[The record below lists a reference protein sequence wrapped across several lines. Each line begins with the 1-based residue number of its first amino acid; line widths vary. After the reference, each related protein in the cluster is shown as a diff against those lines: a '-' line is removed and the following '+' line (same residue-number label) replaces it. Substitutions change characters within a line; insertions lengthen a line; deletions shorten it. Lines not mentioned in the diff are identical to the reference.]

1 MAAARGETP
10 ARIRGEAGTA
20 FCAKALK
27 FVPDAFNC
35 DTFSRGRYTGG
46 AGLVSSLK
54 FIVAFGCTQ
63 GGSLACAAVTGRNT
77 AGAFCPATG
86 LAGQIAGWGLFIRR
100 HRSSSPRGHLRIA
113 ARTESGS
120 AEPPLIVQRNQC
132 LA

>member
-77 AGAFCPATG
+77 AGAFCPAPG
-86 LAGQIAGWGLFIRR
+86 LEGQMPASALPIRR
-100 HRSSSPRGHLRIA
+100 PRP
-113 ARTESGS
+113 T
-120 AEPPLIVQRNQC
+120 PPPRPRP
-132 LA
+132 